1 VKGEKVRATG
11 TVDLAAPKQGHFPAA
26 PGLTQ
31 HTAPAVF
38 APMFT
43 IIGGDGREYGPVP
56 SDQVKRWLAE
66 GRANLSTRAKRV
78 GEETWGTLGDF
89 AEFTAGGTP
98 PPMTPPPVAPAAP
111 AYQAPYA
118 AQAVAA
124 PQSEL
129 ELASRWVRLGA
140 QIVDNIFCMLLMIPG
155 LIWMVIGIVSQ
166 QATDPNQIDWVPL
179 VGSVGLMGLGV
190 LIVLGIQ
197 IWQLTTRGQTVG
209 KRLLGIRI
217 VKYPD
222 DSAPGFVGAFV
233 MRALIPGFIGAIP
246 WVGGLFSLVDICFI
260 FREDRRCIH
269 DLIAGTK
276 VVTGQPTDSA
286 ATEFR
291 QA

>member
-1 VKGEKVRATG
+1 
-11 TVDLAAPKQGHFPAA
+11 
-26 PGLTQ
+26 
-31 HTAPAVF
+31 
-38 APMFT
+38 MFT

-98 PPMTPPPVAPAAP
+98 PPMTPPPVAGAPAAP
-111 AYQAPYA
+111 AYQSPYA
-118 AQAVAA
+118 AQAATA
-124 PQSEL
+124 PQSDL
-129 ELASRWVRLGA
+129 ELANRWVRLGA

-179 VGSVGLMGLGV
+179 VGAVGLICLGV

-217 VKYPD
+217 VKYTD
-222 DSAPGFVGAFV
+222 DSAPGFVGAFI

-260 FREDRRCIH
+260 FRDDRRCIH

-276 VVTGQPTDSA
+276 VVTGQPTDTPAGSDS
-286 ATEFR
+286 R
-291 QA
+291 QI